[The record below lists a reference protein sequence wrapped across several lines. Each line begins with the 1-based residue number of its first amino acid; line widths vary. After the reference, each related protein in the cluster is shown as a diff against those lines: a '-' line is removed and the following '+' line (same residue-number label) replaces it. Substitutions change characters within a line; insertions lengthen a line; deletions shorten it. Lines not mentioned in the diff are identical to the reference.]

1 MQLSDV
7 GTYDKGIIT
16 DDLLNA
22 ESDLPEVTQAQL
34 PAEWKGAGLGSSK
47 NDGGSNF
54 CTDFRETDIQFLA
67 DNGFNFARIF
77 FSFSTLRFPD
87 YPEDGRLVNE
97 NELRD
102 LDQLIAWGMEY
113 GVHIQIAM
121 SFYLDEG
128 GNDKTGDSIAA
139 NDAQWAMVQD
149 YWTML
154 ARRYAGIPSRYLTF
168 DLSNEI
174 QPGEEDNLSYAES
187 KLSELVSAVRTAD
200 AQPGAAPRIP
210 GEP

>member
-1 MQLSDV
+1 
-7 GTYDKGIIT
+7 
-16 DDLLNA
+16 
-22 ESDLPEVTQAQL
+22 
-34 PAEWKGAGLGSSK
+34 
-47 NDGGSNF
+47 
-54 CTDFRETDIQFLA
+54 
-67 DNGFNFARIF
+67 
-77 FSFSTLRFPD
+77 
-87 YPEDGRLVNE
+87 
-97 NELRD
+97 
-102 LDQLIAWGMEY
+102 MEY

>member
-1 MQLSDV
+1 M
-7 GTYDKGIIT
+7 
-16 DDLLNA
+16 
-22 ESDLPEVTQAQL
+22 PEVTQAQL
-34 PAEWKGAGLGSSK
+34 PSDWKGADLSSNK
-47 NDGGSNF
+47 NEGCGAGYS
-54 CTDFRETDIQFLA
+54 DFRETDIKLLA
-67 DNGFNFARIF
+67 DNGFNFTRVF
-77 FSFSTLRFPD
+77 FGFSTLRFPD

-128 GNDKTGDSIAA
+128 GNEKMDGSIAA

-154 ARRYAGIPSRYLTF
+154 ARRYAGIPSRYLSF
-168 DLSNEI
+168 DLSNEV
-174 QPGEEDNLSYAES
+174 QSMEGGRFFLCG
-187 KLSELVSAVRTAD
+187 R
-200 AQPGAAPRIP
+200 
-210 GEP
+210 